1 MTDNLMKP
9 QPSPIYRWTVL
20 LFISFA
26 MFGNYYIYDSIAP
39 IADMLK
45 SELGF
50 SDMNIGSLYS
60 YYSVAAVIILIISGP
75 IIDRLGVKISI
86 FIFSAICSVAALL
99 MAVSHGLSASLGISE
114 LYIMLGSRFLLG
126 IGAEPLIVAVTTALA
141 KWFKGKEL
149 GFAFGINLTIAR
161 LGSFAA
167 DWSPTWAKD
176 YFGTWN
182 EPLMVAFFVGL
193 TCIIGGI
200 IYWLMEGYADR
211 NYSLGDAGET
221 DKFVFADL
229 FKFGKSFWYVVILC
243 VTFYSA
249 VFPFRTFA
257 IKFYQEAHGA
267 SREFAGQLNSVLIFA
282 SMIATPLFGLLAD
295 KIGKRATMMMIG
307 SVLILPVFLML
318 VYSHIT
324 LYIPIFML
332 GIAFSLIPAIMW
344 PSVAYLVEQKR
355 LGTAY
360 SIMTLIQQIGV
371 FAFNYLLGWS
381 NDISQAS
388 AENPGGYAMGMW
400 ILSILGIVGFI
411 FAYLLRKNELGEHGH
426 GLETGSAK

>member
-1 MTDNLMKP
+1 MTENVMRN

-20 LFISFA
+20 IFVSLA

-50 SDMNIGSLYS
+50 SDVNIGSLNSIYS
-60 YYSVAAVIILIISGP
+60 FAAVFVLIISGP
-75 IIDRLGVKISI
+75 IIDRLGVKKSIMIFATISSI
-86 FIFSAICSVAALL
+86 AALIT
-99 MAVSHGLSASLGISE
+99 SLSTD
-114 LYIMLGSRFLLG
+114 LYVMLFSRLLLG
-126 IGAEPLIVAVTTALA
+126 IGSEPLIVAITTALA

-167 DWSPTWAKD
+167 DWSPTWGSSFYD
-176 YFGTWN
+176 SWS
-182 EPLMVAFFVGL
+182 EPLYVAFIIGL
-193 TCIIGGI
+193 TCIVAGV
-200 IYWLMEGYADR
+200 IYWVMESYAEKK
-211 NYSLGDAGET
+211 YTLGDASET

-229 FKFGKSFWYVVILC
+229 FKFDKSFWYIVILC

-267 SREFAGQLNSVLIFA
+267 SREFAGQLNSALIFA

-295 KIGKRATMMMIG
+295 KIGKRASMMMLG
-307 SVLILPVFLML
+307 SVLILPVYLML
-318 VYSHIT
+318 VYSGMT
-324 LYIPIFML
+324 LYVPIIML

-344 PSVAYLVEQKR
+344 PSVAYLVQQNR

-381 NDISQAS
+381 NDISGAS
-388 AENPGGYAMGMW
+388 AQNPQGYEMGMW
-400 ILSILGIVGFI
+400 ILSILGIIGFV
-411 FAYLLRKNELGEHGH
+411 FAYLLRKNELGPNGH
-426 GLETGSAK
+426 GLESGAARS

>member
-1 MTDNLMKP
+1 MTENVMRN

-20 LFISFA
+20 IFVSLA

-50 SDMNIGSLYS
+50 SDVNIGSLNSIYS
-60 YYSVAAVIILIISGP
+60 FAAVFILIVSGP
-75 IIDRLGVKISI
+75 IIDRMGVKKSI
-86 FIFSAICSVAALL
+86 MIFATICSIAALVTA
-99 MAVSHGLSASLGISE
+99 MSSD
-114 LYIMLGSRFLLG
+114 LYVMLFSRLLLG
-126 IGAEPLIVAVTTALA
+126 IGAEPLIVAITTALA

-167 DWSPTWAKD
+167 DWSPTWGSSFYD
-176 YFGTWN
+176 SWS
-182 EPLMVAFFVGL
+182 EPLYVAFIIGL
-193 TCIIGGI
+193 TCIVGGV
-200 IYWLMEGYADR
+200 IYWVMESYAEKK
-211 NYSLGDAGET
+211 YTLGDASET

-229 FKFGKSFWYVVILC
+229 FKFDKSFWYIVILC

-267 SREFAGQLNSVLIFA
+267 SREFAGQLNSALIFA

-295 KIGKRATMMMIG
+295 KIGKRASMMMLG
-307 SVLILPVFLML
+307 SVLILPVYLML
-318 VYSHIT
+318 VYSGIT
-324 LYIPIFML
+324 LYVPIIML

-344 PSVAYLVEQKR
+344 PSVAYLVQQNR

-381 NDISQAS
+381 NDISGAS
-388 AENPGGYAMGMW
+388 ADNPEGYAMGMW
-400 ILSILGIVGFI
+400 ILSILGVVGFV
-411 FAYLLRKNELGEHGH
+411 FAYLLRRNELGPNGH
-426 GLETGSAK
+426 GLEKGTAS

>member
-1 MTDNLMKP
+1 MTENVMRN

-20 LFISFA
+20 IFVSLA

-45 SELGF
+45 SDLGF
-50 SDMNIGSLYS
+50 SDVNIGSLNSIYS
-60 YYSVAAVIILIISGP
+60 FAAVFILIVSGP
-75 IIDRLGVKISI
+75 IIDRMGVKKSI
-86 FIFSAICSVAALL
+86 MIFATICSIAALVTA
-99 MAVSHGLSASLGISE
+99 MSSD
-114 LYIMLGSRFLLG
+114 LYVMLFSRLLLG
-126 IGAEPLIVAVTTALA
+126 IGAEPLIVAITTALA

-167 DWSPTWAKD
+167 DWSPTWGSSFYD
-176 YFGTWN
+176 SWS
-182 EPLMVAFFVGL
+182 EPLYVAFIIGL
-193 TCIIGGI
+193 TCIVGGV
-200 IYWLMEGYADR
+200 IYWVMESYAEKK
-211 NYSLGDAGET
+211 YTLGDASET

-229 FKFGKSFWYVVILC
+229 FKFDKSFWYIVILC

-267 SREFAGQLNSVLIFA
+267 SREFAGQLNSALIFA

-307 SVLILPVFLML
+307 SVLILPVYLML
-318 VYSHIT
+318 VYSGIT
-324 LYIPIFML
+324 LYVPIIML
-332 GIAFSLIPAIMW
+332 GVAFSLIPAIMW
-344 PSVAYLVEQKR
+344 PSVAYLVQQNR

-381 NDISQAS
+381 NDISGAS
-388 AENPGGYAMGMW
+388 ADNPEGYAMGMW
-400 ILSILGIVGFI
+400 ILSILGIVGFV
-411 FAYLLRKNELGEHGH
+411 FAYLLRKNELGPNGH
-426 GLETGSAK
+426 GLEKGTAS